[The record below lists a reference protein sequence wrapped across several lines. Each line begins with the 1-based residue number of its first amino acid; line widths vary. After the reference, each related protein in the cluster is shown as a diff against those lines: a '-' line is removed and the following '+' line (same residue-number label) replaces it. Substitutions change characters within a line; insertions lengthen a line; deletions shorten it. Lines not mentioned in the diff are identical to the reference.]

1 MIRIGTRG
9 SALARRQVELVID
22 ALKQAVPDLALE
34 VVVVQTEGDRRQD
47 VSLDAASGQGIFV
60 KEIEQR
66 LLTGEVDLAVHSLK
80 DMPSETPAGLRIGAV
95 LPREDAR
102 DALVARDGAGLAGLP
117 EGARIGSDSRRR
129 GAQLLALRPDLRIE
143 GVRGNVDTRLRKVE
157 AGEYDGVALAV
168 AGLRRLGL
176 EGRITQVFE
185 TAEVVPAPGQGAIA
199 IECRADDDDALALL
213 AKVDDAAT
221 RAATDA
227 ERAFLRVLG
236 AGCRLPVG
244 AHATVSGDTLKLT
257 AIIADESGALHRGDS
272 TGSTRTAKQAGQAL
286 AWRLKIEA
294 RA

>member
-1 MIRIGTRG
+1 
-9 SALARRQVELVID
+9 VELVIE
-22 ALKQAVPDLALE
+22 ALKQAAPDLALE

-47 VSLDAASGQGIFV
+47 VSLDAAGGQGIFV

-80 DMPSETPAGLRIGAV
+80 DIPSETPAGLRIGAV

-157 AGEYDGVALAV
+157 AGEYDGVALAL

-272 TGSTRTAKQAGQAL
+272 TGSTRTANQVGQAL

>member
-1 MIRIGTRG
+1 
-9 SALARRQVELVID
+9 
-22 ALKQAVPDLALE
+22 LE

-47 VSLDAASGQGIFV
+47 VSLDAAGGQGIFV

-80 DMPSETPAGLRIGAV
+80 DMPSETPTGLRIGAV

-157 AGEYDGVALAV
+157 AGEYDGVALAL